1 MARIVLPI
9 AGAVVGT
16 FFGNPAAG
24 WAIGSAI
31 GALVDPVEGPDIT
44 QQGARLSD
52 LSVTSSTYGGFIPI
66 MWGTSRT
73 AGNIIW
79 ALPLE
84 EEKIVDKQESGGK
97 GGGGGG
103 SVTTVTY
110 NYYATFAMA
119 FGEGVAKDVIRI
131 WADGKLLYSAYDESD
146 RDLADAP
153 TQNLLD
159 LGYEDFTFYP
169 GDETQLPD
177 PLIVADK
184 GELAPAHRGMCYMV
198 FERLP
203 LNQFGNRIP
212 NITCEI
218 AFQDVNTEIT
228 PLYADEDSSVGIPA
242 NAPAYI
248 DWDLGR
254 SFIHVNSDNLTRYDF
269 NLGAPIRGTQTSNIT
284 SDEDIT
290 AGIAW
295 SFGTSPSAVNSID
308 SRLYCLINDD
318 NASSAE
324 YFGAINPFTLKV
336 EEAVAFGGD
345 FKTDLDGYDIQFAT
359 VTTAVGPEQYA
370 FVTGKEYNGTDD
382 WRCFMF
388 KLPTLG
394 PTSAI
399 TLVGSFD
406 ATDVTMTPPFATV
419 PGGVGEW
426 INTYVQE
433 TNSSIV
439 QMFLLGGRGYPGS
452 GTGSGDEN
460 TLWYV
465 NELTVQPEF
474 GAVIQNE
481 RKICE
486 FSLTSLAAQFPE
498 LSIPASAEVRALDQ
512 LTWDLGDNTSFMF
525 RVNVY
530 DTVGMSNTDYWFKW
544 DIELDAFVWG
554 SSAFVLRANGA
565 TSYDLGA
572 ELQSVASNITAFYND
587 SSDEL
592 EVYDTRSGELDYS
605 TPIKVGFTST
615 EDSQVYNMTKGNLW
629 VTSTSSDVGTNQAV
643 FRTKSANGTDA
654 NVQDIIDDITTK
666 VGLDPN
672 LFTVTTTKTVKSYR
686 VSTLGSGR
694 TALGPITTAFELDI
708 IESDLGLKTVE
719 RGQASSLNI
728 PEADLVFIE
737 DNASNYTE
745 QRIQETTLP
754 AKVGITYFDKN
765 IDYQQRTQQAKRIL
779 KPTFAMSSY
788 NSLSLVLPMTLD
800 PDFVKQLAEK
810 VMYTSWAERISYSYN
825 LPSKYL
831 ALEPT
836 DVITVDFATA
846 SFEQRMSETSIGTNL
861 NMAISGISTDAAQY
875 TSDSF
880 ADSNLGFRPP
890 SLPAP
895 EQTRYF
901 LMDTPL
907 LRDSDANNRASD
919 QIYHAA
925 AGYGAGAWP
934 GATINRSPD
943 GNIYTAIE
951 QVVVESTWGNLT
963 SVLPDTDY
971 PFTPDET
978 TTLTVT
984 LVTGSLE
991 SITNT
996 QLLSSNDNAAAIL
1009 KANGE
1014 IEIIQ
1019 FRDVNPLGGNSYELS
1034 YILRGRRGTDY
1045 TVNDHTTG
1053 EVFVLLAQSN
1063 VVKTVVDLNVVG
1075 QLRYYKAVGFGAIP
1089 ETIQARSF
1097 TSQGNTLKPY
1107 APANV
1112 QAVLNASDID
1122 LSWDRR
1128 TRVNGGLRDGT
1139 GTVPLNEGS
1148 EEYEIEIYDDAAQT
1162 TLLRT
1167 VTALSSPSY
1176 TYLNAD
1182 IITDFGVI
1190 PSELNIIVYQ
1200 ISEEVGRG
1208 FGILRTLEVQ

>member
-9 AGAVVGT
+9 AGAVVGS

-31 GALVDPVEGPDIT
+31 AAVVDPVEGPDIT

-66 MWGTSRT
+66 CWGTSRL

-84 EEKIVDKQESGGK
+84 EEKVVDKQESGGK

-146 RDLADAP
+146 RDLADTP
-153 TQNLLD
+153 DQNLLD

-228 PLYADEDSSVGIPA
+228 PLYADLDSSVGIPA

-254 SFIHVNSDNLTRYDF
+254 AFIHDNGDNLTRYDF
-269 NLGAPIRGTQTSNIT
+269 NTGSPERGTQTSNIT
-284 SDEDIT
+284 STEDLD
-290 AGIAW
+290 AGISW
-295 SFGTSPSAVNSID
+295 SFGDSPSVVNSID

-336 EEAVAFGGD
+336 EESVAFGGD
-345 FKTDLDGYDIQFAT
+345 FKTDEDGYNIQFAT
-359 VTTAVGPEQYA
+359 VDSATGPEQYA
-370 FVTGKEYNGTDD
+370 FVTGKDYNGTDD

-399 TLVGSFD
+399 TLIGSFD
-406 ATDVTMTPPFATV
+406 ATDVTMDPPFTTV
-419 PGGVGEW
+419 SGGVAGW
-426 INTYVQE
+426 INSYVRPTQ
-433 TNSSIV
+433 SSIV
-439 QMFLLGGRGYPGS
+439 QIFLLGGRGYPGS

-486 FSLTSLAAQFPE
+486 FSLASLATEFPE
-498 LSIPASAEVRALDQ
+498 LNIPASAEVRALDQ
-512 LTWDLGDNTSFMF
+512 LTWDVGDNTSFMF

-530 DTVGMSNTDYWFKW
+530 DTVGMTNTDYWFKW

-554 SSAFVLRANGA
+554 SDDFVLRANGA
-565 TSYDLGA
+565 TTYDVGV
-572 ELQSVASNITAFYND
+572 ELNSVASNTTAYYND

-592 EVYDTRSGELDYS
+592 EVYDTRNGELDYS
-605 TPIKVGFTST
+605 TPIKTGFTSNQDT
-615 EDSQVYNMTKGNLW
+615 QTYNMVKGNLW

-643 FRTKSANGTDA
+643 FRTKSANGEDA
-654 NVQDIIDDITTK
+654 NVQDIIEDITTK

-672 LFTVTTTKTVKSYR
+672 LFTVTTAKTVKSYR
-686 VSTLGSGR
+686 ISNLGSGR
-694 TALGPITTAFELDI
+694 TALGPIATAFELDI
-708 IESDLGLKTVE
+708 IESDFGLKVVE
-719 RGQASSLNI
+719 RGQASATNI
-728 PEADLVFIE
+728 PDDDLVIKG
-737 DNASNYTE
+737 DANIYTE
-745 QRIQETTLP
+745 NRIQEVTLP

-779 KPTFAMSSY
+779 KPTFAMNSY
-788 NSLSLVLPMTLD
+788 NSLSMVLPMTLE

-810 VMYTSWAERISYSYN
+810 VMYTSWAERVSYSYD
-825 LPSKYL
+825 LPPKYL

-836 DVITVDFATA
+836 DVVTVDFPSA
-846 SFEQRMSETSIGTNL
+846 SFEQRLSETSIGTNL
-861 NMAISGISTDAAQY
+861 NMGVSGISTDAAQY
-875 TSDSF
+875 VSDSF

-901 LMDTPL
+901 LLDTPL

-919 QIYHAA
+919 QVYHAA

-943 GNIYTAIE
+943 GSIYTAIE
-951 QVVVESTWGNLT
+951 QVVVEATWGHLT

-971 PFTPDET
+971 PFTPDTE

-984 LVTGSLE
+984 LVTGALE
-991 SITNT
+991 SITDS
-996 QLLSSNDNAAAIL
+996 QLLSTNDNAAAIL
-1009 KANGE
+1009 KSNGD

-1019 FRDVNPLGGNSYELS
+1019 FRDVTALGGDSYELS

-1045 TVNDHTTG
+1045 TVNGHTTG

-1063 VVKTVVDLNVVG
+1063 VVKTTVDLNTIG
-1075 QLRYYKAVGFGAIP
+1075 QTRYYKAVGFGAIP
-1089 ETIQARSF
+1089 ETIQ
-1097 TSQGNTLKPY
+1097 SQAFASEGNTLKPY
-1107 APANV
+1107 APVNV
-1112 QAVLNASDID
+1112 QAVQDGSDVD

-1139 GTVPLNEGS
+1139 GTVPLNEET

-1167 VTALSSPSY
+1167 VTGLTSPEY
-1176 TYLNAD
+1176 TYLSAD
-1182 IITDFGVI
+1182 LTTDFGGI
-1190 PSELNIIVYQ
+1190 PTEINLIVYQ
-1200 ISEEVGRG
+1200 ISAEVDRG
-1208 FGILRTLEVQ
+1208 FGVLRTVEVQ